1 MVLCSKQIVS
11 YKGEK
16 MKEYNTSEMAKEFN
30 IHPNT
35 VRFYEDIE
43 FLPKIP
49 RKENGYRTYN
59 QIHFEQLK
67 LIRIGLKSE
76 LLQNGLRKQ
85 VIDIIK
91 ASAKGKYNEAL
102 ELARIH
108 LESINKEEKNAAEAI
123 EIVENNFLKEI
134 AEYSKTYTR
143 KQVADYLE
151 LTIDT
156 LRNWEL
162 NGLLRIKRKENGY
175 RIYNEDDIKRI
186 KIIRSLRCA
195 NFSLSAILRLLGNLD
210 NDNNVDIK
218 HIIDT
223 PKENEDIVS
232 VCDKL
237 LTSLT
242 NAKDECNKMIIQ
254 IKKIKKIN
262 VNDIEI
268 SFTFF
273 YFFII

>member
-1 MVLCSKQIVS
+1 
-11 YKGEK
+11 
-16 MKEYNTSEMAKEFN
+16 MKEYNTSTIAKEFN

-35 VRFYEDIE
+35 VRFYEEIV
-43 FLPKIP
+43 FLLQIP
-49 RKENGYRTYN
+49 RKENGYRLYN
-59 QIHFEQLK
+59 QIHYEQLK

-91 ASAKGKYNEAL
+91 ASAKGEFDEAL
-102 ELARIH
+102 ELARKH
-108 LESINKEEKNAAEAI
+108 LE
-123 EIVENNFLKEI
+123 NN
-134 AEYSKTYTR
+134 SKTYTR
-143 KQVADYLE
+143 KQLADYLE

-156 LRNWEL
+156 LRNWKL

-175 RIYNEDDIKRI
+175 RVYNEDDIKRI
-186 KIIRSLRCA
+186 KIIRSLRCV
-195 NFSLSAILRLLGNLD
+195 NFSLSAILRLLRNLD

-237 LTSLT
+237 LTSLE
-242 NAKDECNKMIIQ
+242 NAEDECNKMIIQ
-254 IKKIKKIN
+254 IKKMKKIN
-262 VNDIEI
+262 PPV
-268 SFTFF
+268 
-273 YFFII
+273 

>member
-1 MVLCSKQIVS
+1 
-11 YKGEK
+11 
-16 MKEYNTSEMAKEFN
+16 MKEYNTSTIAKEFN

-35 VRFYEDIE
+35 VRFYEEIV
-43 FLPKIP
+43 FLLQIP
-49 RKENGYRTYN
+49 RKENGYRLYN
-59 QIHFEQLK
+59 QIHYEQLK

-91 ASAKGKYNEAL
+91 ASAKGEFDEAL
-102 ELARIH
+102 ELARKH
-108 LESINKEEKNAAEAI
+108 LE
-123 EIVENNFLKEI
+123 NN
-134 AEYSKTYTR
+134 SKTYTR
-143 KQVADYLE
+143 KQLADYLE

-175 RIYNEDDIKRI
+175 RVYNEDDIKRI
-186 KIIRSLRCA
+186 KIIRSLRCV
-195 NFSLSAILRLLGNLD
+195 NFSLSAILRLLRNLD

-237 LTSLT
+237 LTSLE
-242 NAKDECNKMIIQ
+242 NAEDECNKMIIQ
-254 IKKIKKIN
+254 IKKMKKIN
-262 VNDIEI
+262 PPV
-268 SFTFF
+268 
-273 YFFII
+273 